1 MVSCFD
7 TQHCWQSWQ
16 RNFNPPYS
24 HSKDDSTVRLL
35 GETGKQ
41 RLHALKVG
49 LKLHPLHLWSIGL
62 CPQCWYKVYI
72 STVGTRPWRR
82 RTLARSK
89 LACFNV
95 QTCTE
100 NGKSWPHGLETFVSS
115 LNGPILIKYIYNMF
129 TCFFSKLHPRYS
141 VYCFCQADFWP
152 GLKHVMHRLDE
163 AWNVSVFVAA
173 SLT

>member
-115 LNGPILIKYIYNMF
+115 LNGPILIKYIYIICLPVFFLSFTLDTLCIVSARQIFGQVWNMW
-129 TCFFSKLHPRYS
+129 CI
-141 VYCFCQADFWP
+141 A
-152 GLKHVMHRLDE
+152 
-163 AWNVSVFVAA
+163 
-173 SLT
+173 

>member
-1 MVSCFD
+1 MERQK
-7 TQHCWQSWQ
+7 T
-16 RNFNPPYS
+16 
-24 HSKDDSTVRLL
+24 
-35 GETGKQ
+35 KQ
-41 RLHALKVG
+41 RLNWRKRSFKGPVCDGMSLTENRRRKCAFVNICEAFWLVG
-49 LKLHPLHLWSIGL
+49 
-62 CPQCWYKVYI
+62 
-72 STVGTRPWRR
+72 GTNKYRLWRR